1 MVHKS
6 SHFENLKGI
15 WFNKHLYNYVRHVL
29 YRWVLRSKV
38 QYHDFV
44 PNAKSF
50 IDLNKCMKEY
60 GHSQNDTSQ
69 QIIVT
74 VCLKDY

>member
-15 WFNKHLYNYVRHVL
+15 WFNKHLYNNVIL
-29 YRWVLRSKV
+29 CRWVLRSKV
-38 QYHDFV
+38 QYHDSV
-44 PNAKSF
+44 PNAKSV
-50 IDLNKCMKEY
+50 IDLSKCMKDY

-69 QIIVT
+69 QIIAT
-74 VCLKDY
+74 VCLKHY